1 MTLQN
6 DKKTIAE
13 VLSEIAVSD
22 VDLFN
27 AIVDQ
32 QNNVDTRTSEEKEM
46 DAFLVEVNKK
56 SISDKIR
63 EKKWEKKVQHET
75 TAKDSSSVISDLTY
89 YEKDLSITS
98 IEPVILPEQISV
110 RISPVKSSMVDKQA
124 LASENTETECQKIP
138 YNQKVK

>member
-110 RISPVKSSMVDKQA
+110 RISPVKSSMVDKQVS
-124 LASENTETECQKIP
+124 ASESYENADIECQKIP
-138 YNQKVK
+138 YN